1 MENSERYAMHP
12 IDVSMITGEQMEA
25 MKSDAVLS
33 ADYENY
39 KKTCGN
45 FEIKLDVFEVWVK
58 KELYR
63 KFLLRRNDLY
73 KNKKNK
79 KLTK

>member
-12 IDVSMITGEQMEA
+12 IDVSMITDEQMEA

>member
-1 MENSERYAMHP
+1 MNKIVEYAMHP
-12 IDVSMITGEQMEA
+12 IDFSKITDEQMEA
-25 MKSDAVLS
+25 MKSDAVL
-33 ADYENY
+33 AEDYENY

-45 FEIKLDVFEVWVK
+45 FEIKPDVFEVWVK

-63 KFLLRRNDLY
+63 KFLMRRNDLY
-73 KNKKNK
+73 KNKKNE

>member
-1 MENSERYAMHP
+1 MEKSEEYYMHL
-12 IDVSMITGEQMEA
+12 IDVSKITVEQMEA

-45 FEIKLDVFEVWVK
+45 FEIKPDVFEVWVK

-63 KFLLRRNDLY
+63 KFLLRRNDFY
-73 KNKKNK
+73 RKKKNE
-79 KLTK
+79 KLSR

>member
-12 IDVSMITGEQMEA
+12 IDVSMITDEQMEA

-45 FEIKLDVFEVWVK
+45 FEIKLDVFEV
-58 KELYR
+58 
-63 KFLLRRNDLY
+63 
-73 KNKKNK
+73 
-79 KLTK
+79 